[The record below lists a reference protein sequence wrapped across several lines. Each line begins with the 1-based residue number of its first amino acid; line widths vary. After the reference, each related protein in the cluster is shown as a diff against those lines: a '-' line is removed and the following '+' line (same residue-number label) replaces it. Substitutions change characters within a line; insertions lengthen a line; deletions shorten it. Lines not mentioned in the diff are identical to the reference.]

1 MADSLSSAV
10 RSVVASKL
18 FVVLAGFL
26 FTPVLVRL
34 LGPTEYGRY
43 ALVLSIFG
51 IVNIVVIGG
60 TSDAVRKYISERSDP
75 AWQAAVYGYVFRPA
89 LGLGLLVGA
98 AFWVAAWTGLA
109 AQTFGDPFTSLF
121 YLLGGYAIASQLA
134 YHNLRTLMGLER
146 ESRSEPLKVIEKT
159 LFVTVA
165 LALVY
170 AGLGVEGVLVG
181 HILAS
186 VVVFALAL
194 VFIAQSIPLRSLV
207 SPPSIDLPKR
217 GIVGYLGSTI
227 VFFLFLNSLYHVD
240 VILLQYW
247 TTDETVGYYK
257 GALSIAEFL
266 WLAPTAVQLVL
277 LQRISNLWASGDLE
291 AIQRQAGRA
300 TRYVFLFTALLA
312 VGVAALATEFVP
324 LYLGSA
330 FEPSITPLLL
340 LLPGVL
346 GFAVARPT
354 LAINQGRRS
363 LRPLLVAT
371 GGCSLV
377 NLALNLALIPAYGMA
392 GAAVATSIGYG
403 SLVGFQSLA
412 ARYLGYRPLAGVRWR
427 PVLVSSGV
435 TAAVIVP
442 VAAILPSAIL
452 ALVVVPPLGAAVYAT
467 LAIVTGALTAE
478 ELSELVD
485 GTGVVPARLE
495 RRLFV
500 VVDRLPKV
508 YE

>member
-26 FTPVLVRL
+26 FTPALVRL

-89 LGLGLLVGA
+89 LGLGLAVGA
-98 AFWVAAWTGLA
+98 TFWLAAWSGLA
-109 AQTFGDPFTSLF
+109 ARAFGDPFTSLF
-121 YLLGGYAIASQLA
+121 YLLGVYAVASQLA

-146 ESRSEPLKVIEKT
+146 ESRSEPLKVLEKT

-165 LALVY
+165 LGLVY
-170 AGLGVEGVLVG
+170 AGFGVEGVLLG

-186 VVVFALAL
+186 LAAFVLAL
-194 VFIAQSIPLRSLV
+194 VFIAQSLPLRSLF
-207 SPPSIDLPKR
+207 SPPSVDLPKR

-227 VFFLFLNSLYHVD
+227 LFFLFLNSLYHVD

-247 TTDETVGYYK
+247 WTDETVGYYK

-277 LQRISNLWASGDLE
+277 LQRISNLWASDDLE
-291 AIQRQAGRA
+291 AIQQQARRA
-300 TRYVFLFTALLA
+300 TRYVFLFTTLLA
-312 VGVAALATEFVP
+312 VGVAALAADFVP
-324 LYLGSA
+324 LYLGTA
-330 FEPSITPLLL
+330 FEPSVTPLLL

-363 LRPLLVAT
+363 LRPLLAAT
-371 GGCSLV
+371 GACSLV
-377 NLALNLALIPAYGMA
+377 NLALNLVLIPPYGMV

-403 SLVGFQSLA
+403 SLVAFQSLA
-412 ARYLGYRPLAGVRWR
+412 ARYLGYRPLEGLRWR
-427 PVLVSSGV
+427 RILLSSV
-435 TAAVIVP
+435 ATAAVIVP
-442 VAAILPSAIL
+442 VAAVLPALL

-467 LAIVTGALTAE
+467 LVIVTGALTGE
-478 ELSELVD
+478 ELADLMD
-485 GTGVVPARLE
+485 GSGVVPVRLE
-495 RRLFV
+495 RRLLV

-508 YE
+508 NE